1 MLYLREDKGAGRMDD
16 TDREAFSVFFAD
28 AEPRLRRALIALIN
42 PDVAAALSRVNVM
55 SGQTGTSVV
64 PAGS

>member
-1 MLYLREDKGAGRMDD
+1 MDD